1 MVKVKTSEGL
11 VARLL
16 MVGIVRIVPR
26 NKLIDQGL
34 FHKIAS
40 ARGIPRW
47 AACWAGLLHAPAFH
61 VGPTRAAEPNACHRP
76 FLFSKAFSNLVSK
89 VNL

>member
-16 MVGIVRIVPR
+16 TVGIVHIVPC

-34 FHKIAS
+34 FYKIAS
-40 ARGIPRW
+40 TREGSRV
-47 AACWAGLLHAPAFH
+47 GLLA
-61 VGPTRAAEPNACHRP
+61 GPNACHRS